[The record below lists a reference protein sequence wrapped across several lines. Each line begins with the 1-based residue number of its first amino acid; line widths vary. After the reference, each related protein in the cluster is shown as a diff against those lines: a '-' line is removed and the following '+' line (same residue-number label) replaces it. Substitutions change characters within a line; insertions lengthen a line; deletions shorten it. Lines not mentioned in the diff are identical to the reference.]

1 MTPPKHSHHHNHDQ
15 DHEHDHEHDHDHEH
29 CHSHNHN
36 YDYASATHQAA
47 PQAQW
52 LSACHNHEPMQ
63 GALCGHEHVH
73 LHGDKGG
80 AKKGG
85 TGSLVLT
92 VRATSG
98 LSGDM
103 MLAGLAL
110 MAGCTGADLE
120 ALVALVGCTPLHGCV
135 TVEPRVVN
143 HVAGWGC
150 RVDLP
155 HEHAHRTMQDIEA
168 IIGTSSMPARAKEL
182 TLGAF
187 TLLAEAEG
195 AVHGKPA
202 QEVTFH
208 EVGALDSILDICL
221 VCLLFHKLGEP
232 RFVCSPLPLADGQVW
247 CAHGCLP
254 VPAPAVLRLLEGVP
268 VCAFAGK
275 GETVTPTAIALLK
288 ALGAEFGGW
297 PAMRV
302 ERTALVY
309 GSRVFENAPNGVVWA
324 VGKAL

>member
-1 MTPPKHSHHHNHDQ
+1 MTPPKHDHN
-15 DHEHDHEHDHDHEH
+15 HEHDHEHGHGDHYAHHHGHSHEH
-29 CHSHNHN
+29 G
-36 YDYASATHQAA
+36 HQHQNDADHKVS

-52 LSACHNHEPMQ
+52 LSASRGH
-63 GALCGHEHVH
+63 GAGIVL
-73 LHGDKGG
+73 
-80 AKKGG
+80 AKNNP
-85 TGSLVLT
+85 VLT
-92 VRATSG
+92 VRASSG

-110 MAGCTGADLE
+110 MAECTGADLE

-135 TVEPRVVN
+135 AVEPRVVN

-182 TLGAF
+182 ALGAF

-202 QEVTFH
+202 QDVTFH

-309 GSRVFENAPNGVVWA
+309 GTRVFENAPNGAVWA
-324 VGKAL
+324 FGQQF